1 MRNESPKTLREPRAV
16 GHFPSLSSLGDTNS
30 NTKMFIEDI
39 YTAVMPLGGRFR
51 QTTDFSVEIQGNPD
65 DEPRAIEILQSLTR
79 GAAHSRPDLRDLLI
93 DSVNE
98 IARYLAWQGRAIC
111 EIIRGVESDE
121 GWRLYSFTDK
131 RLLRVFRN
139 YIQIIPK
146 ADRRR
151 WRKTCVI
158 IPEKDIWNI
167 AMPKVLGGYRG
178 YRKILKKLRRHSR
191 LGPSFLMDEME
202 NQELITRFSA
212 ELYSREVELFVAKA
226 TRGLGWHMRNSGLR
240 IWTEF
245 YAMYR
250 IVTLKWAQAC
260 IREHIINELN
270 QLFQRLQI
278 DVEIVVNGLPT
289 ARKILKTQQ
298 KMCEGKI
305 SLGDASDACSV

>member
-1 MRNESPKTLREPRAV
+1 MRNESGETLREPRAV
-16 GHFPSLSSLGDTNS
+16 GHFPSLSGLGDINPNAS
-30 NTKMFIEDI
+30 MFIEDI
-39 YTAVMPLGGRFR
+39 HIVVMPLSGRFR

-65 DEPRAIEILQSLTR
+65 DEPRAIAILQSLTR
-79 GAAHSRPDLRDLLI
+79 GGAHGRPDLRDLLS

-98 IARYLAWQGRAIC
+98 IARYLAWRGRAIY
-111 EIIRGVESDE
+111 EIIQGKESDE
-121 GWRLYSFTDK
+121 AWRLYSFTDI
-131 RLLRVFRN
+131 RLFRAFRN

-146 ADRRR
+146 ADQRI
-151 WRKTCVI
+151 WGKTHVV
-158 IPEKDIWNI
+158 IPEKGIWNI

-178 YRKILKKLRRHSR
+178 YRKILKKLRRYSR
-191 LGPSFLMDEME
+191 LGPSFLMNEME

-212 ELYSREVELFVAKA
+212 ELYRREVELFVAK
-226 TRGLGWHMRNSGLR
+226 TTGGLGWHMRNSGLR

-278 DVEIVVNGLPT
+278 DAEIVVRGLPT
-289 ARKILKTQQ
+289 AREILKTRQ